1 MFYTANQN
9 ANATGFVFGGSFTVM
24 KGSRV
29 SDVVAASLGNYDK
42 LRSRL
47 ENDGV
52 ICGKELARDHEFSS
66 PTAAAAVVCGYSV
79 SGK

>member
-1 MFYTANQN
+1 
-9 ANATGFVFGGSFTVM
+9 M

-42 LRSRL
+42 FRSRL

-52 ICGKELARDHEFSS
+52 IRDQEFSRDYEFLS
-66 PTAAAAVVCGYSV
+66 PTAASAVVCGYSV
-79 SGK
+79 SGNVKWKTADGVLLKDL

>member
-1 MFYTANQN
+1 MRR
-9 ANATGFVFGGSFTVM
+9 VLCSGGSFTVM

-79 SGK
+79 SGNVKW